1 MQEPEIFEQPVRTK
15 DPEAIVTGE
24 ETGTYHTGYSGFQT
38 NATDESSLDDYHDF
52 VYPEGEF
59 AFPPVGRSVLKS
71 HFVWDRPL
79 IYFLFSISP
88 STVGRTILTG
98 SLSEGVR
105 LTICICDIM
114 KKQIEN

>member
-24 ETGTYHTGYSGFQT
+24 ETTYHTGYSGFQT

-59 AFPPVGRSVLKS
+59 LFACPWSRMAVPVRMEVA
-71 HFVWDRPL
+71 FVWGGP
-79 IYFLFSISP
+79 
-88 STVGRTILTG
+88 TG
-98 SLSEGVR
+98 HLSQSHLPE
-105 LTICICDIM
+105 
-114 KKQIEN
+114 

>member
-24 ETGTYHTGYSGFQT
+24 ETTYHTGYSGFQT

-59 AFPPVGRSVLKS
+59 LFACPWSRMAVPGQDGGCICVGWTDGPS
-71 HFVWDRPL
+71 
-79 IYFLFSISP
+79 ISISP
-88 STVGRTILTG
+88 SR
-98 SLSEGVR
+98 VR
-105 LTICICDIM
+105 QAD
-114 KKQIEN
+114 